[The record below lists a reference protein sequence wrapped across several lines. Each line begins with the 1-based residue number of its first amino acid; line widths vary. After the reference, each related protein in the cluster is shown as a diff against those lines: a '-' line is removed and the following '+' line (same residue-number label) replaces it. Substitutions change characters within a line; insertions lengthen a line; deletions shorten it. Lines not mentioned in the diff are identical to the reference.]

1 MLNSIFRLGETR
13 PEQEWSNGTESSGY
27 SDFSEF
33 LANLARYTQNFGI
46 KFLKIS
52 VPFGVFGI
60 FGPLLPGSRGSSFM
74 GPGYEKPL
82 LFVLRPRRVKDISR
96 PSAFSG

>member
-1 MLNSIFRLGETR
+1 MLNSIFRLVETR

-60 FGPLLPGSRGSSFM
+60 FLVRSFQVLGAPRLWAKAWVRETVAFLCLGPIG
-74 GPGYEKPL
+74 
-82 LFVLRPRRVKDISR
+82 
-96 PSAFSG
+96 